1 MSRARDRASREGISP
16 VKIGTT
22 QLNTDSGD
30 LKITDTSNNLKK
42 VVADEIHIGDDSN
55 KVIIKKGSDNKVQ
68 FQTQAAGQAAA
79 DSSTGGV
86 TVYAN
91 VSTMSAASAN
101 AGDLAYVTATKKLYV
116 HNGGGWYSFT
126 NELNT
131 TPVISSPATGLS
143 YKLASDGTATSL
155 EITATD
161 AEPGTTLQYSYAV
174 TSGSIGSTATVTSSA
189 TSGGTYSA
197 LAAST
202 NTTNRFFKINPST
215 NSDHA
220 GSFTLTFSATDSL
233 NAATTAQT
241 FSLSFDVSGSVYF
254 DGADEKE
261 LVIENSADFDIGTN
275 PFTIEAIIRRVGD
288 GGGSTGGAWEAIFSN
303 NDGNNPMYGLYVDPT
318 SSENKLTFY
327 DGSVIHQTGSGAITD
342 HKWQHVAV
350 QRDSSNNLKMFVDGL
365 EKFSLG
371 SYTTSLSTGGNQL
384 YIAGDEWTNKN
395 WNGYISNLRV
405 VNGSSVYTPTAASG
419 GSSEFD
425 GDDHLEVA
433 NFPALGTSNWT
444 IECWFYLDTGYNTR
458 AILQVGGKSGTGAL
472 AIMTG
477 ASNQIYVTS
486 RGVSSAINTSSGQRH
501 EFTVENDRWY
511 HLAVTNDGTSK
522 VHSLYIDGVLIDTG
536 VRDTAYDFSETT
548 LSVGRTYIY
557 GTAYNHWQGH
567 ISNLRITNTKV
578 YTGNF
583 TPPTSP
589 LTAISGT
596 LLLTCQNSSGSITDA
611 GPDSRTITTSGT
623 APSAST
629 TKPFVNHFTVPNS
642 DLGNITNTKL
652 LALQG
657 LKPKYHTGGSGYTN
671 SRNAYIRVDDAS
683 LEVGTGDFTVE
694 FYYKFQT
701 HGYDGYYLMFR
712 YANFHFGYADS
723 GPTRLGY
730 SNGGWNYAP
739 VGVGM
744 NTKQWYHCA
753 MVRTGGNVKVYIDG
767 VEVISGTGG
776 ATDNITDGKLEMNGQ
791 SSWGATGYG
800 FNGGISHSQLRF
812 SSKAV
817 YTGAFTPPT
826 NLSKTGGTYEST
838 TNVSNPTASE
848 TELFTLI
855 RPNAAGL
862 LVDESDNSLTITK
875 SGFTYNQYGAQS
887 AILKDSSNSNHTIKE
902 ATTSNSGADT
912 PLGSYATPFDQGN
925 GSIECDDY
933 DNRYIIVKDDKVKLG
948 NGDFCFEYWFY
959 DTGMFGYG
967 TNAPQGE
974 IYEYNGYWS
983 FSSSSYVP
991 FPSSGATSP
1000 ANGFTM
1006 YHNYGSTRTGGA
1018 KFDVSNITS
1027 GSGWYQTTGNA
1038 IINPLTWYHMAIVR
1052 HSNEIKLYFNG
1063 TYMPFGSTFTNS
1075 TDITYDRLAIGG
1087 GYAQYAVL
1095 TGHVSN
1101 FRLVVGSPVY
1111 TSNFTPSTTPL
1122 GVITN
1127 TRLLTAQH
1135 SNKIIDASGNCV
1147 ITPMN
1152 GCAPTRLSPF

>member
-30 LKITDTSNNLKK
+30 LKLTDTSNNLKK

-68 FQTQAAGQAAA
+68 FQTQASGSAAA
-79 DSSTGGV
+79 DSNAGGV
-86 TVYAN
+86 SVFAN
-91 VSTMSAASAN
+91 VSAMSTSGGN

-131 TPVISSPATGLS
+131 TPVISSPASGLS

-161 AEPGTTLQYSYAV
+161 ADVGTTLQYSYAV
-174 TSGSIGSTATVTSSA
+174 TSGSLGSTATVTSSA

-202 NTTNRFFKINPST
+202 NTSNRFFKINPST

-254 DGADEKE
+254 GGYTGAGTNIQVSDSD
-261 LVIENSADFDIGTN
+261 LVIGTN
-275 PFTIEAIIRRVGD
+275 DFTTEYWIWPVTFASVGTVFD
-288 GGGSTGGAWEAIFSN
+288 TR
-303 NDGNNPMYGLYVDPT
+303 NDGENVSMLSNISTSGEIRLYANAGYRITSDPVNLNT
-318 SSENKLTFY
+318 WN
-327 DGSVIHQTGSGAITD
+327 
-342 HKWQHVAV
+342 HVAY
-350 QRDSSNNLKMFVDGL
+350 QRSSNTTKMYINGKEQSTSYSDTNNYPGSRIIMGTEKDG
-365 EKFSLG
+365 
-371 SYTTSLSTGGNQL
+371 TT
-384 YIAGDEWTNKN
+384 DF
-395 WNGYISNLRV
+395 NGYVSNFRQV
-405 VNGSSVYTPTAASG
+405 IGSNVYTPTAASG

-425 GDDHLEVA
+425 GNDHLEVA

-444 IECWFYLDTGYNTR
+444 IECWFYLDSGYHTR
-458 AILQVGGKSGTGAL
+458 AILQVGGKTGTGAL
-472 AIMTG
+472 AILMG
-477 ASNQIYVTS
+477 ANNQFYITA
-486 RGVSSAINTSSGQRH
+486 RGVSSAINTSSDQRH
-501 EFTVENDRWY
+501 PFTAENDRWY

-578 YTGNF
+578 YNGNF
-583 TPPTSP
+583 TPSLTP

-629 TKPFVNHFTVPNS
+629 TKPFVNHFTVPTS

-652 LALQG
+652 LTLQG
-657 LKPKYHTGGSGYTN
+657 LTPKYHTGGSAYTN
-671 SRNAYIRVDDAS
+671 SRNAYIKVDDSS

-701 HGYDGYYLMFR
+701 HGHAGYYLMFR

-723 GPTRLGY
+723 PATRLGY
-730 SNGGWNYAP
+730 SNGGWNNAP

-767 VEVISGTGG
+767 VEAISSTAG

-838 TNVSNPTASE
+838 TNVSNPSASE
-848 TELFTLI
+848 TELFTIL
-855 RPNAAGL
+855 RPNASGS
-862 LVDESDNSLTITK
+862 LVDESDNSLTVTK
-875 SGFTYNQYGAQS
+875 SGFNYAQYGAQ
-887 AILKDSSNSNHTIKE
+887 APILKDNSNSNHTIE
-902 ATTSNSGADT
+902 GSSTSNTSLGA

-933 DNRYIIVKDDKVKLG
+933 DNRYVIVKDDKVKLG
-948 NGDFCFEYWFY
+948 SGDFCFEYWFY
-959 DTGMFGYG
+959 DTGMYGYG
-967 TNAPQGE
+967 TNAPTPE
-974 IYEYNGYWS
+974 TYEYNGYWS

-991 FPSSGATSP
+991 FPSSGGTSA
-1000 ANGFTM
+1000 ANGFTI
-1006 YHNYGSTRTGGA
+1006 YHNKGTTSSSGA

-1027 GSGWYQTTGNA
+1027 GSGFIQTSGSA

-1063 TYMPFGSTFTNS
+1063 THMPFASTFTNS
-1075 TDITYDRLAIGG
+1075 TNITYDRLAIGG

>member
-30 LKITDTSNNLKK
+30 LKVTDTSNNLKK

-68 FQTQAAGQAAA
+68 FQTQASGSAAA
-79 DSSTGGV
+79 DSNAGGV
-86 TVYAN
+86 SVFAN
-91 VSTMSAASAN
+91 VSTMSAAAGN

-131 TPVISSPATGLS
+131 TPVISSPASGLS

-161 AEPGTTLQYSYAV
+161 ADVGTTLQYSYAV
-174 TSGSIGSTATVTSSA
+174 TGGSIGSTATVTSSA

-215 NSDHA
+215 NQAHA
-220 GSFTLTFSATDSL
+220 GSFTLTFSVTDSL
-233 NAATTAQT
+233 NAATTVQT

-254 DGADEKE
+254 GGYTGAGNNIEVSDSD
-261 LVIENSADFDIGTN
+261 LVIGTN
-275 PFTIEAIIRRVGD
+275 DFTIEFWAWSNDYNSVGCILDMRDGHSTSLMMNTNGSGQYRLYANSGYRITSDESTNTPTAKPARTWNHVAIQRASNVTKMYVNGKEQSTSYSDTNNYTGNKLYLGTEKDSTTGMRGYLSNYRQVV
-288 GGGSTGGAWEAIFSN
+288 GST
-303 NDGNNPMYGLYVDPT
+303 
-318 SSENKLTFY
+318 
-327 DGSVIHQTGSGAITD
+327 
-342 HKWQHVAV
+342 
-350 QRDSSNNLKMFVDGL
+350 
-365 EKFSLG
+365 
-371 SYTTSLSTGGNQL
+371 
-384 YIAGDEWTNKN
+384 
-395 WNGYISNLRV
+395 
-405 VNGSSVYTPTAASG
+405 VYTPTAASG

-425 GDDHLEVA
+425 NADHLEVA
-433 NFPALGTSNWT
+433 NFPALGTDDWT
-444 IECWFYLDTGYNTR
+444 IEAWFYLETTNTGSK
-458 AILQVGGKSGTGAL
+458 AIVSVGGKTGTGAL
-472 AIMTG
+472 AFLIG
-477 ASNQIYVTS
+477 PQRQIYITS
-486 RGVSSAINTSSGQRH
+486 RGVSSAINTSSNQRH
-501 EFTVENDRWY
+501 PFTVELNRWY
-511 HLAVTNDGTSK
+511 HIAVTNDGTSK

-548 LSVGRTYIY
+548 LSVGRSYIY
-557 GTAYNHWQGH
+557 GTAYDHWDGF

-578 YTGNF
+578 YNSNF
-583 TPPTSP
+583 TPSLTP
-589 LTAISGT
+589 LAAISGT

-629 TKPFVNHFTVPNS
+629 TKPFVNHFTVPTA

-652 LALQG
+652 LTFQG
-657 LKPKYHTGGSGYTN
+657 LTPKYHTGASGWTN
-671 SRNAYIRVDDAS
+671 SRYGNLAINDS
-683 LEVGTGDFTVE
+683 NLEVGTGDFTIE
-694 FYYKFQT
+694 FYYKFQS
-701 HGYDGYYLMFR
+701 HGNAGHYLMFK
-712 YANFHFGYADS
+712 YANFQFGYADS

-730 SNGGWNYAP
+730 HNGGWNNAP
-739 VGVGM
+739 VGAGM
-744 NTKQWYHCA
+744 NTKQWYHFA
-753 MVRTGGNVKVYIDG
+753 MVRTGGLIKVYIDG
-767 VEVISGTGG
+767 VEVISSNAG
-776 ATDNITDGKLEMNGQ
+776 ATDNINEGKFKINGSHD
-791 SSWGATGYG
+791 SSGYG
-800 FNGGISHSQLRF
+800 FSGGISHSQLRF

-817 YTGAFTPPT
+817 YTGAFTPPV

-855 RPNAAGL
+855 RPNASGL
-862 LVDESDNSLTITK
+862 IIDESDNSISITK
-875 SGFTYNQYGAQS
+875 NGTFKFDQYGAQS
-887 AILKDSSNSNHTIKE
+887 AILKDSSNSNHTIE
-902 ATTSNSGADT
+902 ESSTSNSSVGG

-933 DNRYIIVKDDKVKLG
+933 DNRYVIVKDDKVKLG
-948 NGDFCFEYWFY
+948 SGDFCFEYWFY

-967 TNAPQGE
+967 TNAPTPE

-991 FPSSGATSP
+991 FPSSGATSA

-1006 YHNYGSTRTGGA
+1006 YHNYGTTRVGGA
-1018 KFDVSNITS
+1018 KFDISNINS
-1027 GSGWYQTTGNA
+1027 GSGFIQTSGNA

-1052 HSNEIKLYFNG
+1052 HNNEIKLYFNG
-1063 TYMPFGSTFTNS
+1063 THMPFTSTFTNS

-1087 GYAQYAVL
+1087 GYAEYAVL

-1127 TRLLTAQH
+1127 TRVLTAQH

-1147 ITPMN
+1147 ITPIN